1 LDFNTKLLCPQVSA
15 KYGMKCSSSSFEK
28 KNVAPVFCLAIA
40 SDSGRL
46 TDQEEDG
53 EQTLLTSVRLK
64 LEMPA

>member
-1 LDFNTKLLCPQVSA
+1 
-15 KYGMKCSSSSFEK
+15 MKCSSSSFEK